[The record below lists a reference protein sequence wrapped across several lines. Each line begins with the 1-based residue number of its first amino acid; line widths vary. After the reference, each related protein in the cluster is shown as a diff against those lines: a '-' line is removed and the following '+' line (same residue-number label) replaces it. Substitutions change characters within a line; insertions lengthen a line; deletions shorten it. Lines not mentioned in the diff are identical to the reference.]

1 MTQDRQINERNQD
14 LSNGS
19 NSCILSARIHEYQK
33 PLSIDSTPKPTISTG
48 EQVLVKVAAA
58 GLCHSDLHL
67 INGDWKEIIPIKLPI
82 APGHEVAGWVEELGN
97 FVPKGIFDIGD
108 LVAVFGGWG
117 CGICFY
123 CKNGDE
129 QLCIN
134 PMWPGLSSSH
144 DGGYSEYIL
153 VPSYRFLINVKDY
166 QKYNIK
172 TEELAALTD
181 AGLTP
186 YRAIKK
192 IRHLLEP
199 GTNVAI
205 VGAGGGLGSYG
216 IQYAKIFGAGS
227 NVIAVDVNDTKLE
240 LAKRFGADY
249 IINAK
254 IQQNIRRDVLQITGG
269 KGVNVV
275 VDCVGTEETIRN
287 SVGILSKGGVLVM
300 IGLFGGQINM
310 PLISAVI
317 NEYQVICS
325 LWGNYNELREVIEL
339 AKHQKIKHSI
349 HSFPLTEVNKA
360 IDSLRAGSIEG
371 RAVIVP

>member
-1 MTQDRQINERNQD
+1 M
-14 LSNGS
+14 
-19 NSCILSARIHEYQK
+19 
-33 PLSIDSTPKPTISTG
+33 
-48 EQVLVKVAAA
+48 
-58 GLCHSDLHL
+58 
-67 INGDWKEIIPIKLPI
+67 
-82 APGHEVAGWVEELGN
+82 
-97 FVPKGIFDIGD
+97 
-108 LVAVFGGWG
+108 
-117 CGICFY
+117 
-123 CKNGDE
+123 
-129 QLCIN
+129 
-134 PMWPGLSSSH
+134 
-144 DGGYSEYIL
+144 
-153 VPSYRFLINVKDY
+153 
-166 QKYNIK
+166 
-172 TEELAALTD
+172 TD

-240 LAKRFGADY
+240 LAKIFGADY

-254 IQQNIRRDVLQITGG
+254 IQQNIRSDVLQITGG

-349 HSFPLTEVNKA
+349 HSFPLTEINKA
-360 IDSLRAGSIEG
+360 IDSLRAGNVEG
-371 RAVIVP
+371 RAVIVL

>member
-1 MTQDRQINERNQD
+1 MMQDRQINERNQD

-19 NSCILSARIHEYQK
+19 NSSILSARIHEYQK
-33 PLSIDSTPKPTISTG
+33 PLSIDITPKPTISTG

-97 FVPKGIFDIGD
+97 SVPKGIFDIGD

-134 PMWPGLSSSH
+134 PTWPGLSSSH

-153 VPSYRFLINVKDY
+153 VPSYRFLINVKDH

-227 NVIAVDVNDTKLE
+227 NVIAIDVNDTKLE
-240 LAKRFGADY
+240 LAERFGADY

-254 IQQNIRRDVLQITGG
+254 IQQNIRRIVLQITGG

-325 LWGNYNELREVIEL
+325 LWGNYNELREAIEL

-349 HSFPLTEVNKA
+349 HSFPLTEINKA
-360 IDSLRAGSIEG
+360 IDSLRAGNMEG

>member
-1 MTQDRQINERNQD
+1 MIQDRRINELNQD
-14 LSNGS
+14 QNKDG
-19 NSCILSARIHEYQK
+19 NTILSARIHEYQK
-33 PLSIDSTPKPTISTG
+33 PLSIDNIPKPTISSG
-48 EQVLVKVAAA
+48 EQVLVKVSAA

-67 INGDWKEIIPIKLPI
+67 INGDWKDILPIKLPI
-82 APGHEVAGWVEELGN
+82 APGHEVAGLVEEIGDS
-97 FVPKGIFDIGD
+97 VPKEVLDIGD
-108 LVAVFGGWG
+108 MVAVFGGWG
-117 CGICFY
+117 CGICYY
-123 CKNGDE
+123 CKNGNE

-134 PMWPGLSSSH
+134 PIWPGLSSSH
-144 DGGYSEYIL
+144 DGGYSQYIL
-153 VPSYRFLINVKDY
+153 VPSYRFLVNVRDY

-172 TEELAALTD
+172 TEEMTALTD

-199 GTNVAI
+199 GTNIAI

-216 IQYAKIFGAGS
+216 IQYAKIFGASS
-227 NVIAVDVNDTKLE
+227 NVIAIDVNDRKLD

-249 IINAK
+249 VINAK
-254 IQQNIRRDVLQITGG
+254 TQQNIRKDVLQITGG
-269 KGVNVV
+269 NGVNVV
-275 VDCVGTEETIRN
+275 IDCVGTEETIRN
-287 SVGILSKGGVLVM
+287 SVEILGKGGVLVM

-310 PLISAVI
+310 PLVSAVL

-339 AKHQKIKHSI
+339 AKNQKIKHSI
-349 HSFPLTEVNKA
+349 HSFPLREINKA
-360 IDSLRAGSIEG
+360 IDSLRSGNIEG

>member
-1 MTQDRQINERNQD
+1 M
-14 LSNGS
+14 
-19 NSCILSARIHEYQK
+19 
-33 PLSIDSTPKPTISTG
+33 
-48 EQVLVKVAAA
+48 
-58 GLCHSDLHL
+58 
-67 INGDWKEIIPIKLPI
+67 
-82 APGHEVAGWVEELGN
+82 
-97 FVPKGIFDIGD
+97 
-108 LVAVFGGWG
+108 
-117 CGICFY
+117 
-123 CKNGDE
+123 
-129 QLCIN
+129 
-134 PMWPGLSSSH
+134 
-144 DGGYSEYIL
+144 
-153 VPSYRFLINVKDY
+153 
-166 QKYNIK
+166 
-172 TEELAALTD
+172 TD

-269 KGVNVV
+269 KGVNAV

-287 SVGILSKGGVLVM
+287 SVGILSKGGVLVI

-349 HSFPLTEVNKA
+349 HSFPLTEINKA
-360 IDSLRAGSIEG
+360 IDSLRAGNMEG

>member
-1 MTQDRQINERNQD
+1 MIQDRRINELNQD
-14 LSNGS
+14 QNKDG
-19 NSCILSARIHEYQK
+19 NTILSARIHEYQK
-33 PLSIDSTPKPTISTG
+33 PLSIDNIPKPTISSG
-48 EQVLVKVAAA
+48 EQVLVKVSAA

-67 INGDWKEIIPIKLPI
+67 INGDWKDILPIKLPI
-82 APGHEVAGWVEELGN
+82 APGHEVAGLVEEIGDS
-97 FVPKGIFDIGD
+97 VPKEVLDIGD
-108 LVAVFGGWG
+108 MVAVFGGWG
-117 CGICFY
+117 CGICYY
-123 CKNGDE
+123 CKNGNE

-134 PMWPGLSSSH
+134 PIWPGLSSSH
-144 DGGYSEYIL
+144 DGGYSQYIL
-153 VPSYRFLINVKDY
+153 VPSYRFLVNVRDY

-172 TEELAALTD
+172 TEEMAALTD

-199 GTNVAI
+199 GTNIAI

-216 IQYAKIFGAGS
+216 IQYAKIFGASS
-227 NVIAVDVNDTKLE
+227 NVIAIDVNDRKLD

-249 IINAK
+249 VINAK
-254 IQQNIRRDVLQITGG
+254 MQQNIRKDVLQITGG
-269 KGVNVV
+269 NGVNVV
-275 VDCVGTEETIRN
+275 IDCVGTEETIRN
-287 SVGILSKGGVLVM
+287 SVGILGKGGVLVM

-310 PLISAVI
+310 PLVSAVL

-339 AKHQKIKHSI
+339 AKNQKIKHSI
-349 HSFPLTEVNKA
+349 HSFPLREINKA
-360 IDSLRAGSIEG
+360 IDSLRSGNIEG